1 MKYSCDQCEY
11 DATGQNSLR
20 RHKKAIHKDNRANFN
35 SHTKAKHSKEV
46 KEQSISTIPNQKL
59 NVRIEEQNFSG
70 YFRAQNEVRS
80 VESVSSETLQIED
93 CTESVYVDI
102 VPTLQLAENE
112 VKQEA
117 DDPLEISVDR
127 PPARNCCMLALLL
140 HFCMYTVRF
149 MLYTVHNMLHCI
161 L

>member
-1 MKYSCDQCEY
+1 M
-11 DATGQNSLR
+11 
-20 RHKKAIHKDNRANFN
+20 
-35 SHTKAKHSKEV
+35 

-117 DDPLEISVDR
+117 DDPLEISVSTLTKQLTLDS
-127 PPARNCCMLALLL
+127 L
-140 HFCMYTVRF
+140 H
-149 MLYTVHNMLHCI
+149 
-161 L
+161 